1 MCYREGSE
9 GHKNG
14 KWLFRKH
21 TSCRGDG
28 DGDGEGDGEGEGEG
42 DGEGEGEGD
51 VDIDESL
58 KKNKYQDHII
68 R

>member
-1 MCYREGSE
+1 MCVTEKVLKSDM
-9 GHKNG
+9 HKNG

-28 DGDGEGDGEGEGEG
+28 DGDVDGEGEGEG
-42 DGEGEGEGD
+42 DID
-51 VDIDESL
+51 FDESW